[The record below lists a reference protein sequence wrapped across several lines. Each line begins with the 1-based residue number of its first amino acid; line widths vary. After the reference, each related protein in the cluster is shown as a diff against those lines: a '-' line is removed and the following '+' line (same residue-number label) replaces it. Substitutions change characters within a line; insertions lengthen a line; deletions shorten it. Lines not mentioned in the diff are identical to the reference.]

1 MRIPLFGAS
10 VLPRVTA
17 GEEDGSGD
25 AVPLLA
31 VLVDLDFRP
40 GAPEGVL
47 GGAGEEAGF
56 RSRRGGNAG
65 GVQSPSPQS
74 SKILLTG
81 TR

>member
-1 MRIPLFGAS
+1 M
-10 VLPRVTA
+10 LPRVTA
-17 GEEDGSGD
+17 GAEDGSGD
-25 AVPLLA
+25 AHSDEVA
-31 VLVDLDFRP
+31 VLVALDFLP

-65 GVQSPSPQS
+65 AVQSPSPQS
-74 SKILLTG
+74 SKSRSTG

>member
-1 MRIPLFGAS
+1 M
-10 VLPRVTA
+10 LPRVTA
-17 GEEDGSGD
+17 GEEDGSGE

-31 VLVDLDFRP
+31 VFVDLDFLP

-47 GGAGEEAGF
+47 GGAGEEEGF

-65 GVQSPSPQS
+65 AVQSPSPQS
-74 SKILLTG
+74 SKSRSTG